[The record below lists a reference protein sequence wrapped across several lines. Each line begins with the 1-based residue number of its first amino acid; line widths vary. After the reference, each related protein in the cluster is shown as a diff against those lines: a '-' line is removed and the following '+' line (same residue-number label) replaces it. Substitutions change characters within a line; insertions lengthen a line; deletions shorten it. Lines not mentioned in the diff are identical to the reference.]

1 MRDVHIRSLAESM
14 RMECGPQLSLA
25 QRKGTTRCPWM
36 ICKGESGLDFL
47 QSSLSLSTGHAWR
60 RTQRSPLGRLRHPES
75 RQKERHFPRLKRY
88 SRDILGILDEI
99 LDDQIGCEP
108 CAQLVSE
115 TFLLRWCPFQWVKG
129 SAG

>member
-47 QSSLSLSTGHAWR
+47 QSSLSLYRA
-60 RTQRSPLGRLRHPES
+60 RLAEDAEVSS
-75 RQKERHFPRLKRY
+75 RQ
-88 SRDILGILDEI
+88 
-99 LDDQIGCEP
+99 
-108 CAQLVSE
+108 AE
-115 TFLLRWCPFQWVKG
+115 T
-129 SAG
+129 S